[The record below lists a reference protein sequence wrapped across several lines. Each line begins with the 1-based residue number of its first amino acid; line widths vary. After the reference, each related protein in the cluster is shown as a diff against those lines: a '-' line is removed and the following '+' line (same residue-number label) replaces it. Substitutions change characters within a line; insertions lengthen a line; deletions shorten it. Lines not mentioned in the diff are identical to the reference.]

1 MTVNVVFLDYL
12 CCHNLLLLCYS
23 SVCCYIIAPLF
34 ICVILRLVTIKSVIN
49 LCKKIFTRKSIE
61 TQEPTKGFTPESSE
75 KLSASTSNNH
85 KNSSSAVASFDNPRV
100 LTRDQHPVSRQ
111 LLSPS
116 ALKVLYRLNKS
127 GFDAYLVGGG
137 VRDIL
142 LGLKP
147 KDFDIAT
154 NATPEEIKGLFRN
167 CRLIGRRF
175 RLAHI
180 VFGREIIEVA
190 TFRGHHDNGAKQTQ
204 EQKKTSKQS
213 DEGMLLRDNIYGTIE
228 EDAER
233 RDFTINALYYST
245 KDFKVFDFANGVK
258 DVEDRVIRLI
268 GDPETRYREDPVRML
283 RAIRFATK
291 LDMDI
296 AEGTRASIKELSSL
310 MANIPAA
317 RMFEEFLKMFISGKA
332 IANFEQLRQ
341 YNLFGYFFP
350 VVDQALNANTTT
362 DAEQIQQ
369 ERLLALIT
377 LSMRNTDKRINND
390 QRVTPAFLFAAMLW
404 YPLQRYISQINATQ
418 QLAPQDAFFA
428 ALSEIMPEQ
437 QRSIAIPK
445 RFQGVMKD
453 IWILQDKL
461 ARREGKRAFK
471 TFEHPKFRAGYDFLL
486 LRAEIEQSDELKALA
501 QWWTDF
507 QDVSNDAR
515 VQMIKSIKSPSGS
528 KRRSPRK
535 RRKPAKNTSNT
546 HNTE

>member
-1 MTVNVVFLDYL
+1 V
-12 CCHNLLLLCYS
+12 
-23 SVCCYIIAPLF
+23 P
-34 ICVILRLVTIKSVIN
+34 IKSVIN
-49 LCKKIFTRKSIE
+49 LCKKVFSKKSDK
-61 TQEPTKGFTPESSE
+61 TVTTNNTAKSTK
-75 KLSASTSNNH
+75 KSAKRSVNK
-85 KNSSSAVASFDNPRV
+85 KNKAASATFEQPII

-142 LGLKP
+142 LGLEP

-154 NATPEEIKGLFRN
+154 NATPDEIKALFRN

-190 TFRGHHDNGAKQTQ
+190 TFRGHHDSASDK
-204 EQKKTSKQS
+204 EKSCKKTSKQS
-213 DEGMLLRDNIYGTIE
+213 EHGMLLRDNIYGTID

-245 KDFKVFDFANGVK
+245 KDFKVYDFANGVQ
-258 DVEDRVIRLI
+258 DVNDRVIRLI

-291 LDMDI
+291 LDMTISD
-296 AEGTRASIKELSSL
+296 GTKAPIKELSSL

-332 IANFEQLRQ
+332 VANFEQLRH

-350 VVDQALNANTTT
+350 AVDQALNHES
-362 DAEQIQQ
+362 DEQAL
-369 ERLLALIT
+369 LLAFIMLA
-377 LSMRNTDKRINND
+377 MGNTDKRINND

-404 YPLQRYISQINATQ
+404 YPLQKHIQQIKVTSQLT
-418 QLAPQDAFFA
+418 PQDVFFA
-428 ALSEIMPEQ
+428 ALNEVMPEQ

-445 RFQGVMKD
+445 RFQAVIKD

-461 ARREGKRAFK
+461 ERREGKRAFK
-471 TFEHPKFRAGYDFLL
+471 AFEHPKFRAGYDFLL
-486 LRAEIEQSDELKALA
+486 LRAQIEATPELEELA
-501 QWWTDF
+501 KWWTDF
-507 QDVSNDAR
+507 QEVSNDGR
-515 VQMIKSIKSPSGS
+515 VQMIKSRKAPQGG
-528 KRRSPRK
+528 KRRNPKR
-535 RRKPAKNTSNT
+535 RRKPTNQSNAKTVD
-546 HNTE
+546 

>member
-1 MTVNVVFLDYL
+1 V
-12 CCHNLLLLCYS
+12 
-23 SVCCYIIAPLF
+23 
-34 ICVILRLVTIKSVIN
+34 
-49 LCKKIFTRKSIE
+49 
-61 TQEPTKGFTPESSE
+61 
-75 KLSASTSNNH
+75 LSRS
-85 KNSSSAVASFDNPRV
+85 
-100 LTRDQHPVSRQ
+100 QHSVSRQ

-116 ALKVLYRLNKS
+116 ALKVLYRLNK
-127 GFDAYLVGGG
+127 GGYDAYLVGGG

-154 NATPEEIKGLFRN
+154 NATPDEIKELFRN

-190 TFRGHHDNGAKQTQ
+190 TFRGHHDSATEQ
-204 EQKKTSKQS
+204 EKNCKKTSKQS
-213 DEGMLLRDNIYGTIE
+213 EHGMLLRDNIYGSID

-233 RDFTINALYYST
+233 RDFTINALYYSS
-245 KDFKVFDFANGVK
+245 KDFKVYDFANGVK
-258 DVEDRVIRLI
+258 DIEDKIIRLI

-291 LDMDI
+291 LDMKI
-296 AEGTRASIKELSSL
+296 SPETSAPIKELSTL

-317 RMFEEFLKMFISGKA
+317 RMFEEFLKLFIAGKA
-332 IANFEQLRQ
+332 VANYKQLRS
-341 YNLFGYFFP
+341 YNLFTYFFP
-350 VVDQALNANTTT
+350 AVEQALNQN
-362 DAEQIQQ
+362 DQLL
-369 ERLLALIT
+369 ERFIILA
-377 LSMRNTDKRINND
+377 MENTDNRINNE

-404 YPLQRYISQINATQ
+404 YPLQKYIQQININN

-486 LRAEIEQSDELKALA
+486 LRAEIENTPDLIELA

-507 QDVSNDAR
+507 QTVSNDAR
-515 VQMIKSIKSPSGS
+515 LQMIKGIRSSSAGS

-535 RRKPAKNTSNT
+535 RRTPSKSTDSSSA
-546 HNTE
+546 E

>member
-1 MTVNVVFLDYL
+1 MTKTSNT
-12 CCHNLLLLCYS
+12 
-23 SVCCYIIAPLF
+23 
-34 ICVILRLVTIKSVIN
+34 VTTLK
-49 LCKKIFTRKSIE
+49 
-61 TQEPTKGFTPESSE
+61 EPT
-75 KLSASTSNNH
+75 
-85 KNSSSAVASFDNPRV
+85 V

-111 LLSPS
+111 LISSS
-116 ALKVLYRLNKS
+116 ALKVLYRLNKG

-142 LGLKP
+142 LGQKP

-154 NATPEEIKGLFRN
+154 NATPEEIKALFRN

-190 TFRGHHDNGAKQTQ
+190 TFRGHHNSASEKEKSCT
-204 EQKKTSKQS
+204 KTSKQS
-213 DEGMLLRDNIYGTIE
+213 EDGMLLRDNIYGTIN

-245 KDFKVFDFANGVK
+245 KDFKILDFANGVK
-258 DVEDRVIRLI
+258 DVEDKVIRLI
-268 GDPETRYREDPVRML
+268 GDPKTRYREDPVRML

-291 LDMDI
+291 LDMQI
-296 AEGTRASIKELSSL
+296 GVETCAPITELAPL

-332 IANFEQLRQ
+332 VANYKLLRK
-341 YNLFGYFFP
+341 YHLFKFFFP
-350 VVDQALNANTTT
+350 AVDQAL
-362 DAEQIQQ
+362 DSDDDLL
-369 ERLLALIT
+369 ERFIVQAMT
-377 LSMRNTDKRINND
+377 NTDKRINNE

-404 YPLQRYISQINATQ
+404 YSLQKYIQQINASS

-445 RFQGVMKD
+445 RFQSVMKD
-453 IWILQDKL
+453 IWILQEKL
-461 ARREGKRAFK
+461 VRREGKKAFK

-486 LRAEIEQSDELKALA
+486 LRSEVETDNTHLAELA
-501 QWWTDF
+501 KWWTDF
-507 QDVSNDAR
+507 QAVSHDAQ
-515 VQMIKSIKSPSGS
+515 VQMVKGINVSPGA

-535 RRKPAKNTSNT
+535 RRKPAIKAAI
-546 HNTE
+546 E

>member
-1 MTVNVVFLDYL
+1 M
-12 CCHNLLLLCYS
+12 
-23 SVCCYIIAPLF
+23 
-34 ICVILRLVTIKSVIN
+34 
-49 LCKKIFTRKSIE
+49 
-61 TQEPTKGFTPESSE
+61 
-75 KLSASTSNNH
+75 
-85 KNSSSAVASFDNPRV
+85 
-100 LTRDQHPVSRQ
+100 
-111 LLSPS
+111 
-116 ALKVLYRLNKS
+116 
-127 GFDAYLVGGG
+127 GGG

-154 NATPEEIKGLFRN
+154 NATPDEIKVLFRN

-190 TFRGHHDNGAKQTQ
+190 TFRGHHDSASEK
-204 EQKKTSKQS
+204 EQSCKKTSKQS
-213 DEGMLLRDNIYGTIE
+213 EDGMLLRDNIYGTID

-245 KDFKVFDFANGVK
+245 KDFKVYDFANGVK

-291 LDMDI
+291 LDMQMSSETS
-296 AEGTRASIKELSSL
+296 APIKELSSL

-317 RMFEEFLKMFISGKA
+317 RMFEEFLKLFISGKSV
-332 IANFEQLRQ
+332 ANFEQLRS
-341 YNLFGYFFP
+341 YNLFTYFFP
-350 VVDQALNANTTT
+350 AVDQELKKDN
-362 DAEQIQQ
+362 QLL
-369 ERLLALIT
+369 ERFILLA
-377 LSMRNTDKRINND
+377 MENTDKRLNND

-404 YPLQRYISQINATQ
+404 YPLQKYIQQININN

-461 ARREGKRAFK
+461 GRREGKRAFK
-471 TFEHPKFRAGYDFLL
+471 TFEHAKFRAGYDFLL
-486 LRAEIEQSDELKALA
+486 LRAEIENTSDLIELA

-507 QDVSNDAR
+507 QTVSNEAR
-515 VQMIKSIKSPSGS
+515 LQMIKGVKSSPSS
-528 KRRSPRK
+528 KRRTPRK
-535 RRKPAKNTSNT
+535 RRKPATNTNNPVTKGSSAN
-546 HNTE
+546 NSSAE

>member
-1 MTVNVVFLDYL
+1 M
-12 CCHNLLLLCYS
+12 
-23 SVCCYIIAPLF
+23 
-34 ICVILRLVTIKSVIN
+34 TIKSVIN
-49 LCKKIFTRKSIE
+49 LCKKVFSKKTDKTITTTNTAKGRK
-61 TQEPTKGFTPESSE
+61 K
-75 KLSASTSNNH
+75 ASKPAANKKNN
-85 KNSSSAVASFDNPRV
+85 AVTASFEQP
-100 LTRDQHPVSRQ
+100 LIFSRDQHPISRQ

-142 LGLKP
+142 LGLEP

-154 NATPEEIKGLFRN
+154 NATPDEIKSLFRN

-190 TFRGHHDNGAKQTQ
+190 TFRGHHDSASEK
-204 EQKKTSKQS
+204 EKSCKKTSKQS
-213 DEGMLLRDNIYGTIE
+213 EHGMLLRDNIYGSIE

-245 KDFKVFDFANGVK
+245 KDFKVYDFANGVQ
-258 DVEDRVIRLI
+258 DVNDRIIRLI

-291 LDMDI
+291 LDMEISDETK
-296 AEGTRASIKELSSL
+296 APIKELSSL
-310 MANIPAA
+310 MVNIPAA

-332 IANFEQLRQ
+332 VANFEQLRS
-341 YNLFGYFFP
+341 YSLFSYFFP
-350 VVDQALNANTTT
+350 AVDQALNHES
-362 DAEQIQQ
+362 DEQA
-369 ERLLALIT
+369 LL
-377 LSMRNTDKRINND
+377 LSFIMLAMGNTDKRINNN

-404 YPLQRYISQINATQ
+404 YPLQKHIQQIKASSQLT
-418 QLAPQDAFFA
+418 PQDVFFA
-428 ALSEIMPEQ
+428 ALNEVMPEQ

-445 RFQGVMKD
+445 RFQAVIKD

-461 ARREGKRAFK
+461 IRREGKRAFK

-486 LRAEIEQSDELKALA
+486 LRAQIEATSELKELA

-507 QDVSNDAR
+507 QDVSNDGR
-515 VQMIKSIKSPSGS
+515 VQMVKSVKSPHGS
-528 KRRSPRK
+528 KRRNPKR
-535 RRKPAKNTSNT
+535 RRKPSNQTNTKAAD
-546 HNTE
+546 